1 MEKTLRWLN
10 LLLISLT
17 LLCYLSPFVDPSSFW
32 FFSLIGMGYP
42 WLLLFN
48 MLFILWWIW
57 LRKWYFL
64 FSIGCILV
72 GWNHFQSFV
81 GLNTALPK
89 QKEALTIMTM
99 NSMVYRKLKGTTKKK
114 FNQTLID
121 HNPDIILLQEGY
133 ARTSP
138 IDKKTYPYI
147 YQPTTK
153 LLGIYSK
160 YPFSHKGNMDIGNQA
175 NGCLFVDIKVNQQK
189 IRVYNI
195 HLQSNEVAQDAS
207 KLRKEGDLQE
217 KETWLGIRDMLGK
230 VKRSAGIR
238 SEQAKLILAHL
249 KKSKYPVIA
258 AGDFNDTPLSYTYQ
272 LFAKTLNDGFKKR
285 AMGLGITYDGS
296 IPLLRI
302 DYIWTDKRFQV
313 HSHQIIKENF
323 SDHYPVISRIQL
335 K

>member
-32 FFSLIGMGYP
+32 FFSLLGMSYP

-64 FSIGCILV
+64 FSIGAIVV
-72 GWNHFQSFV
+72 GWNHFQSFI
-81 GLNTALPK
+81 GLNTALPQ
-89 QKEALTIMTM
+89 QKEEVTVMTM

-114 FNQTLID
+114 FDQTLAA
-121 HNPDIILLQEGY
+121 HNPDIILLQEAY
-133 ARTSP
+133 ARKSP
-138 IDKKTYPYI
+138 INRKKYPYT
-147 YQPTTK
+147 YQPKDK

-160 YPFSHKGNMDIGNQA
+160 YPFDNKGSMKIGNQA
-175 NGCLFVDIKVNQQK
+175 NGCLFVDLTINKQK

-195 HLQSNEVAQDAS
+195 HLQSNKVAQDAS
-207 KLRKEGDLQE
+207 KLRQEGDLQE
-217 KETWLGIRDMLGK
+217 KETWTGIRTMLGK
-230 VKRSAGIR
+230 VKRSAIVR
-238 SEQAKLILAHL
+238 SEQAKMIIAHL

-258 AGDFNDTPLSYTYQ
+258 GGDFNDTPLSYTYQ
-272 LFAKTLNDGFKKR
+272 LFSQTLNDGFKER
-285 AMGLGITYDGS
+285 AIGTGTTYNGS
-296 IPLLRI
+296 IPVLRI
-302 DYIWTDKRFQV
+302 DYIWTDRQFQV
-313 HSHQIIKENF
+313 NSHQIIKENF

-335 K
+335 R